1 MIDWAG
7 QHMFFVYAALAIGG
21 LLFLE
26 SMSKVLRLLAVAFIA
41 FIMYAMNNPCLPMPS
56 WVLAMLP

>member
-1 MIDWAG
+1 MVDWAG

-26 SMSKVLRLLAVAFIA
+26 SMSKFLRLLSVAVIA
-41 FIMYAMNNPCLPMPS
+41 FIMFAMNNPGLSLPGWM
-56 WVLAMLP
+56 LAILP